1 MDERNLIDDLI
12 RYLSGEVVDFSG
24 YEVDL
29 SGLTDFEREVLCET
43 RKIRYGSVVTYSELA
58 ARIGK
63 PNAARAVGNALSKN
77 PAPIVIPCHRV
88 VSKGGIGG
96 YAFGV
101 EAKRWLL
108 KLENQNPGNAAA
120 TAAHSD
126 PPVATS
132 SGQSARDTP
141 FQVSASPSSSRNDR
155 ARQRQNR

>member
-1 MDERNLIDDLI
+1 MDEHDLIDDLI

-29 SGLTDFEREVLCET
+29 SSLTEFEREVLCET

-63 PNAARAVGNALSKN
+63 QNAARAVGNALSKN
-77 PAPIVIPCHRV
+77 PLPIVIPCHRV
-88 VSKGGIGG
+88 VSKSGIGG

-101 EAKRWLL
+101 EAKRYLL

-120 TAAHSD
+120 TQSD
-126 PPVATS
+126 P
-132 SGQSARDTP
+132 
-141 FQVSASPSSSRNDR
+141 
-155 ARQRQNR
+155 

>member
-1 MDERNLIDDLI
+1 MDKRNLIDDLI
-12 RYLSGEVVDFSG
+12 RYFSGEVVDFSG

-29 SGLTDFEREVLCET
+29 SSLTDFEREVLCET
-43 RKIRYGSVVTYSELA
+43 RKIEYGTIVTYSKLA

-101 EAKRWLL
+101 EAKRCLL
-108 KLENQNPGNAAA
+108 KLENQNSGNAAA
-120 TAAHSD
+120 AQGTYNI
-126 PPVATS
+126 PKCIC
-132 SGQSARDTP
+132 
-141 FQVSASPSSSRNDR
+141 FCNF
-155 ARQRQNR
+155 RQ

>member
-12 RYLSGEVVDFSG
+12 QYFSGEVVDFSG

-43 RKIRYGSVVTYSELA
+43 RKIRYGTVVTYSELA
-58 ARIGK
+58 ASIGK

-88 VSKGGIGG
+88 VSKGGTGG

-101 EAKRWLL
+101 EAKRYLL
-108 KLENQNPGNAAA
+108 KLENQNPGNAAP
-120 TAAHSD
+120 TRSD
-126 PPVATS
+126 P
-132 SGQSARDTP
+132 
-141 FQVSASPSSSRNDR
+141 
-155 ARQRQNR
+155 

>member
-1 MDERNLIDDLI
+1 MKCELIDDLI

-24 YEVDL
+24 CEVDL
-29 SGLTDFEREVLCET
+29 SSLTDFEREVLCET
-43 RKIRYGSVVTYSELA
+43 RKIEYGSVVTYSELA
-58 ARIGK
+58 ARLGK

-77 PAPIVIPCHRV
+77 PLPIVIPCHRV

-101 EAKRWLL
+101 EAKRRLL
-108 KLENQNPGNAAA
+108 KLENQNPGGAAA
-120 TAAHSD
+120 TAAAHSA

-141 FQVSASPSSSRNDR
+141 FQVSVSPSSSRNDR

>member
-1 MDERNLIDDLI
+1 M
-12 RYLSGEVVDFSG
+12 DFSG
-24 YEVDL
+24 YTVDL
-29 SGLTDFEREVLCET
+29 SGLTDFEREVIKET
-43 RKIRYGSVVTYSELA
+43 RKVRYGTVVTYSELA

-77 PAPIVIPCHRV
+77 PMPIVIPCHRV

-101 EAKRWLL
+101 EAKRCLL
-108 KLENQNPGNAAA
+108 KLENQNLWNDAA
-120 TAAHSD
+120 TAAHSA

-141 FQVSASPSSSRNDR
+141 FQVSVSPSSSRNDR

>member
-1 MDERNLIDDLI
+1 MNKCELIDDLI

-24 YEVDL
+24 YGVDL
-29 SGLTDFEREVLCET
+29 SGLTDFEQEVLCET

-77 PAPIVIPCHRV
+77 PLPIVIPCHRV

-101 EAKRWLL
+101 EAKRCLL
-108 KLENQNPGNAAA
+108 KLENQNPENATLLLPLLAPI
-120 TAAHSD
+120 HKL
-126 PPVATS
+126 
-132 SGQSARDTP
+132 
-141 FQVSASPSSSRNDR
+141 
-155 ARQRQNR
+155 

>member
-1 MDERNLIDDLI
+1 MSECKLINDLI

-43 RKIRYGSVVTYSELA
+43 RKIHYGSIVTYSELA

-63 PNAARAVGNALSKN
+63 PNAARAVGNALKKN
-77 PAPIVIPCHRV
+77 PLPIVIPCHRV

-101 EAKRWLL
+101 EAKRCLL
-108 KLENQNPGNAAA
+108 KLENQSPKNTAA
-120 TAAHSD
+120 THSG
-126 PPVATS
+126 P
-132 SGQSARDTP
+132 
-141 FQVSASPSSSRNDR
+141 
-155 ARQRQNR
+155 

>member
-1 MDERNLIDDLI
+1 MDKRNLIDDLI

-29 SGLTDFEREVLCET
+29 SGLTDFERSVLCET
-43 RKIRYGSVVTYSELA
+43 RKIRYGSVVTYSKLA

-63 PNAARAVGNALSKN
+63 PNAARAAGNALKKN

-101 EAKRWLL
+101 ETKRYLL
-108 KLENQNPGNAAA
+108 KLETENPGNVAAA
-120 TAAHSD
+120 TRSD
-126 PPVATS
+126 P
-132 SGQSARDTP
+132 
-141 FQVSASPSSSRNDR
+141 
-155 ARQRQNR
+155 

>member
-29 SGLTDFEREVLCET
+29 SGLTDFERSVLCET
-43 RKIRYGSVVTYSELA
+43 RKIQYGSVVTYSKLA

-63 PNAARAVGNALSKN
+63 PNAARAAGNALKKN

-101 EAKRWLL
+101 ETKRYLL
-108 KLENQNPGNAAA
+108 KLETETPENVAAA
-120 TAAHSD
+120 TRSD
-126 PPVATS
+126 P
-132 SGQSARDTP
+132 
-141 FQVSASPSSSRNDR
+141 
-155 ARQRQNR
+155 

>member
-1 MDERNLIDDLI
+1 MNECELIDDLI

-29 SGLTDFEREVLCET
+29 SGLTDFEQEVIKET

-63 PNAARAVGNALSKN
+63 QNAARAVGNALSKN
-77 PAPIVIPCHRV
+77 PLPIVIPCHRV

-101 EAKRWLL
+101 EAKRRLL
-108 KLENQNPGNAAA
+108 KLENQNPENAAA
-120 TAAHSD
+120 T
-126 PPVATS
+126 
-132 SGQSARDTP
+132 
-141 FQVSASPSSSRNDR
+141 QVRSISCDQLRPKRERYTLPSISVTEFLTM
-155 ARQRQNR
+155 

>member
-1 MDERNLIDDLI
+1 MDEHDLIDDLI

-24 YEVDL
+24 YEVCL
-29 SGLTDFEREVLCET
+29 SGLTDFERSVLCET

-77 PAPIVIPCHRV
+77 PLPIVIPCHRV

-101 EAKRWLL
+101 EAKRCLL
-108 KLENQNPGNAAA
+108 KLENQNPMKL
-120 TAAHSD
+120 
-126 PPVATS
+126 
-132 SGQSARDTP
+132 
-141 FQVSASPSSSRNDR
+141 
-155 ARQRQNR
+155 

>member
-1 MDERNLIDDLI
+1 MNERDLIDDLI

-29 SGLTDFEREVLCET
+29 SGLTDFERSVLCET
-43 RKIRYGSVVTYSELA
+43 RKIEYGSVVTYSELA

-77 PAPIVIPCHRV
+77 PLPIVIPCHRV

-101 EAKRWLL
+101 EAKRCLL

-120 TAAHSD
+120 AQGTYNI
-126 PPVATS
+126 PKCIC
-132 SGQSARDTP
+132 
-141 FQVSASPSSSRNDR
+141 FCNF
-155 ARQRQNR
+155 RQ